1 MTIREGAYLT
11 DHTYSY
17 EEVVRMMGEIAACLK
32 GHIRVCVDVLISLS
46 PVLNLMLFAVCQIS
60 IQCYDYFENV
70 QDDRVKIWESISYP
84 ILHGRVG
91 RQKD

>member
-32 GHIRVCVDVLISLS
+32 GHIRVCNKPFCEINDQVSFFGLASDVLHF
-46 PVLNLMLFAVCQIS
+46 N
-60 IQCYDYFENV
+60 
-70 QDDRVKIWESISYP
+70 
-84 ILHGRVG
+84 
-91 RQKD
+91 